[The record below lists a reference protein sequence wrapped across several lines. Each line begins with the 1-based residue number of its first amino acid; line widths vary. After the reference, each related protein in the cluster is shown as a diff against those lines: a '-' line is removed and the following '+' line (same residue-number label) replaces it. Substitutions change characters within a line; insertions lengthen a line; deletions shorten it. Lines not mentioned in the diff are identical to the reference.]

1 MLLRL
6 AGFLLLCGCSV
17 LAGCGGT
24 ERTGVLLITV
34 DTLRADHVGAF
45 GGENTRTPR
54 IDALA
59 REGTVFERAIS
70 PLPLTR
76 PSHFSMLTAQYPR
89 EHGVLNNS
97 TALPEL
103 AHTLPEMLR
112 ESGWR
117 TAAFTAVRVLGH
129 DSGAA
134 QGFEHF
140 EGTGQRRERSGAEV
154 VERALGWLE
163 GLPPE
168 QPFFVWVHLF
178 EPHIPYAPPPGFRE
192 GLDPEQAAA
201 FPGLGWQ
208 DLERIA
214 RAHDGDVPEPL
225 LEHARRLYRGEVAA
239 ADHLVGRL
247 LDGLAARVK
256 ADDVLVVLTAD
267 HGECFEHGVWFEH
280 SDCLYE
286 GALHVP
292 LIVRHARDFPAGIRV
307 PHPVSLVD
315 VAPTVLRA
323 VGLPVPEPAAGRP
336 LQGGNAVPD
345 RHLLVQ
351 HPFYGDETA
360 SGRRARAAVIRSV
373 ADQPTRGVLTAT
385 QWVGVVGPRWKFL
398 ARDGIEELYPMAPRP
413 DESENR
419 LAAEPEVSA
428 ELRRRLAAEL
438 AAHPLAHIAPG
449 EVTEELRHALEELGY
464 VE

>member
-1 MLLRL
+1 MLVRL
-6 AGFLLLCGCSV
+6 ARSLMLCGWVV
-17 LAGCGGT
+17 LAGCGGA
-24 ERTGVLLITV
+24 EQTGAVLITV
-34 DTLRADHVGAF
+34 DTLRADHVGAY
-45 GGENTRTPR
+45 GAENTPTPR

-97 TALPEL
+97 TALPE
-103 AHTLPEMLR
+103 AARTLPEILR
-112 ESGWR
+112 EHGWR
-117 TAAFTAVRVLGH
+117 TAAFTAVRILGP

-134 QGFEHF
+134 QGFERF
-140 EGTGQRRERSGAEV
+140 DGTGRRRERNAAEV
-154 VERALGWLE
+154 VEKALAWFE
-163 GLPPE
+163 TLPPE
-168 QPFFVWVHLF
+168 QPFFLWVHLF

-192 GLDPEQAAA
+192 GLDPEQARAL
-201 FPGLGWQ
+201 PGLGWQ
-208 DLERIA
+208 ELQRIA
-214 RAHDGDVPEPL
+214 RAHDGDIPQPI
-225 LEHARRLYRGEVAA
+225 LEHARRLYRGEVAS

-247 LDGLAARVK
+247 LDGLAARVDTD
-256 ADDVLVVLTAD
+256 AMLVLLTAD
-267 HGECFEHGVWFEH
+267 HGECFEHGIWFEH

-292 LIVRHARDFPAGIRV
+292 LIVRHPRDFPAGARV

-323 VGLPVPEPAAGRP
+323 AGLPVPEPAAGRP
-336 LQGGNAVPD
+336 LQDSGAAPN

-351 HPFYGDETA
+351 HPFYGEETA

-373 ADQPTRGVLTAT
+373 AGQPIREILTAT
-385 QWVGVVGPRWKFL
+385 QWIGLVGPRWKFT
-398 ARDGIEELYPMAPRP
+398 ARDGVEELYPMAPRP

-419 LAAEPEVSA
+419 LAEEPEISA
-428 ELRRRLAAEL
+428 ELRRRLAQEL
-438 AAHPLAHIAPG
+438 AAHPLVQIQPG
-449 EVTEELRHALEELGY
+449 EVTEELRHALEALGY